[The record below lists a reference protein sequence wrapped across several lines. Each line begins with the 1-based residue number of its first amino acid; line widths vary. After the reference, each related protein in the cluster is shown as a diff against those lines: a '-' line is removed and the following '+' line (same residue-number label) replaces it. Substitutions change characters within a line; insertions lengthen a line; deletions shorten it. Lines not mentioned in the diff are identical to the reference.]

1 MYHNTTLLELME
13 SELPSL
19 TFQRKL
25 SYRTNIRE
33 VKALYR
39 LINAT
44 IFGNRLVM
52 PKIYVKPRLR
62 EMWGQCYGADIPFSE
77 TRSRCAIILADRWYC
92 RHWLIMAV
100 AHEMVHQYQ
109 WDIESKRRKRQGLP
123 SIMSHGPTFFS
134 WRDKLKKH
142 GIPLKTFNDHDKW
155 FHTQHLFR
163 C

>member
-44 IFGNRLVM
+44 IFNDRLPM
-52 PKIYVKPRLR
+52 PRIYVKSRLR
-62 EMWGQCYGADIPFSE
+62 EMWGQCYGIDTPFQYNK
-77 TRSRCAIILADRWYC
+77 SRCVITIADRWYC
-92 RHWLIMAV
+92 RQWLIMTV
-100 AHEMVHQYQ
+100 AHEMCHQYQ
-109 WDIESKRRKRQGLP
+109 WDINSKYRVKEGLP
-123 SIMSHGPTFFS
+123 SLMSHGPSFFKY
-134 WRDKLKKH
+134 RDKLAKH
-142 GIPLKTFNDHDKW
+142 GVPLKTSNDFNKW
-155 FHTQHLFR
+155 FKTQHLFK

>member
-1 MYHNTTLLELME
+1 M
-13 SELPSL
+13 
-19 TFQRKL
+19 
-25 SYRTNIRE
+25 
-33 VKALYR
+33 
-39 LINAT
+39 
-44 IFGNRLVM
+44 
-52 PKIYVKPRLR
+52 
-62 EMWGQCYGADIPFSE
+62 
-77 TRSRCAIILADRWYC
+77 LADRWYC

-142 GIPLKTFNDHDKW
+142 GIPLKTYNDHDRW
-155 FHTQHLFR
+155 FQTQHLFR